1 MGSTSKP
8 KRVLPSEPV
17 SETFFHGTSLD
28 LLEDIKRDGLKCAC
42 QPGMGCTAEFRDV
55 ADAVGVVCLT
65 NDPKRARFYA
75 LASTVAIRHHNFKE
89 TLIVE
94 VDLEPL
100 SASYSSGRLPLE
112 HRIPSEGEYPTEFDF
127 RGSIPPQ
134 LLKFYKWDNDVRD
147 YVLIE

>member
-1 MGSTSKP
+1 MTSKRR
-8 KRVLPSEPV
+8 RVLPSEPV

-28 LLEDIKRDGLKCAC
+28 LLEDIRRDGLKCAC
-42 QPGMGCTAEFRDV
+42 QPGMGCTKEFRDV

-65 NDPKRARFYA
+65 SDPKRARFYA
-75 LASTVAIRHHNFKE
+75 LASTVVVRHHDFKE

-100 SASYSSGRLPLE
+100 LAKHESGRLPLE
-112 HRIPSEGEYPTEFDF
+112 RRIASEPGEFPTEFDF
-127 RGSIPPQ
+127 KGTIPPQ
-134 LLKFYKWDNDVRD
+134 LLKFYRWDTDVRD